1 MPTIQESIQNI
12 RDRLK
17 DPQPEVL
24 DALTRENP
32 QDRHYAEKWLA
43 YHRPPRGPSTEPA
56 EPGEPDEGAIILLP
70 FVEHDMHIEL
80 ENLCREVKELANA
93 RPMSL
98 ESLKIREAALGDDE
112 IIKTAH
118 RLERLLSPR
127 FNYLGKARKSYW
139 KLGSILGGKMFD
151 KYWTLGCRR
160 RLGVM
165 TRHLV
170 KAQWEQLGIW
180 NPEWGFPGR
189 NQQDPG
195 DFVDKWRWPWEQAEA
210 DDEAISRQRHEA
222 IVRAVRERRN
232 PRRGRW
238 APVAP
243 RRHPGPDTS
252 AAEAYSF
259 LTSRPWFIY
268 KLDLEV
274 EVTKL
279 ERIDRGFG
287 KIKYEGTAI
296 WERDQLW
303 KREGEY
309 ERLDPFAPCP
319 WKWRHES
326 PSPMASPTRENSPQE
341 GSHGPNLAPHGAYT
355 PSEAEELDMIAAPRS
370 SQPERYWPRS
380 RGSSPTFPDSFPPT
394 PPPRT
399 QFFRLGPMP
408 DIYSVEGSKRFPMWR
423 MHRDLIEHRL
433 REAEGQ
439 DAKLPDLWPAPPP
452 LSPRS
457 RLERL
462 GEAPEPEP
470 GPYPGWRLFEW
481 EKMKGEIVADMEQWV
496 RKGRYVSAA
505 AAGPGRSAA
514 PSEPDAPEP
523 VSAQDE
529 QPPAKRA
536 RLSRPAVAAAAE
548 ARTAAPARRGGRG
561 GRRARRS
568 PEPGPETVLPSVET
582 EVAVADAFESRAA
595 ARRGPSVPTLQQ
607 PTPRRGRSKRLG

>member
-43 YHRPPRGPSTEPA
+43 YHRRPPRGPSTEPREPR
-56 EPGEPDEGAIILLP
+56 EPGSRESRESWTKEPSSGSP
-70 FVEHDMHIEL
+70 
-80 ENLCREVKELANA
+80 R
-93 RPMSL
+93 
-98 ESLKIREAALGDDE
+98 
-112 IIKTAH
+112 
-118 RLERLLSPR
+118 RLERLLSPQ
-127 FNYLGKARKSYW
+127 FNYFGKAEKTEW
-139 KLGSILGGKMFD
+139 ELGSILGGERLD
-151 KYWTLGCRR
+151 KYWTLGRHR
-160 RLGVM
+160 PLGIL
-165 TRHLV
+165 TRHFV

-189 NQQDPG
+189 NQQEPG
-195 DFVDKWRWPWEQAEA
+195 DFADKRRWPWEQAED
-210 DDEAISRQRHEA
+210 DDEGISRQRHEA

-232 PRRGRW
+232 LCRGRW

-274 EVTKL
+274 ELTKL
-279 ERIDRGFG
+279 ERLQHGYGSIIYR
-287 KIKYEGTAI
+287 GTAI

-303 KREGEY
+303 KREGE
-309 ERLDPFAPCP
+309 
-319 WKWRHES
+319 
-326 PSPMASPTRENSPQE
+326 
-341 GSHGPNLAPHGAYT
+341 
-355 PSEAEELDMIAAPRS
+355 S
-370 SQPERYWPRS
+370 SQPERYWVRSHSSSPIPGQVECPSRFPRS
-380 RGSSPTFPDSFPPT
+380 PSPIPSSPSSPTFS
-394 PPPRT
+394 PRT
-399 QFFRLGPMP
+399 QFARLGPMP
-408 DIYSVEGSKRFPMWR
+408 DIYSIEGSKKLPMWR
-423 MHRDLIEHRL
+423 MHRGLIERRL

-496 RKGRYVSAA
+496 REGRYVSAA

-582 EVAVADAFESRAA
+582 EVAVADASESRAA
-595 ARRGPSVPTLQQ
+595 ARRSPSVPTLQQ